1 MVKFWHRKY
10 VISASAFFTYVGLR
24 IFNRIKHSLN
34 NVVSFWEFL
43 KIFGTKD
50 YFQFS
55 CNRKNLT
62 LSGPV
67 TLTGYGQ
74 QTCCTAWFIS
84 LVSGCR
90 ATVKNAHFTP
100 WTVSFLYVLTPCL
113 PAGRLES
120 PKGGLLI
127 LLQKLFSTLKL
138 QTHWVEPP
146 Q

>member
-24 IFNRIKHSLN
+24 IFNRIRHSSN

-43 KIFGTKD
+43 KNFGTKD
-50 YFQFS
+50 YFQFP
-55 CNRKNLT
+55 CIRKNLT

-74 QTCCTAWFIS
+74 QTYCTAWFIS

-100 WTVSFLYVLTPCL
+100 LDGFIFVRPDPL
-113 PAGRLES
+113 PASRQAG
-120 PKGGLLI
+120 I
-127 LLQKLFSTLKL
+127 
-138 QTHWVEPP
+138 P
-146 Q
+146 QRGTFDPASKII